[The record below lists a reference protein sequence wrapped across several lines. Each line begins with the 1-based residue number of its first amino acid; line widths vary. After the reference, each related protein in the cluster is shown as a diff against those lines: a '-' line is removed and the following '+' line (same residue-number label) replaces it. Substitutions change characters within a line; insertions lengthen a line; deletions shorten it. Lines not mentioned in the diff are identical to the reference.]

1 MDEKDK
7 LIQQMKLDYEAQLL
21 AKDREWDRKV
31 SDTAQNCVISNL
43 LHKHLLLSQNIQICR
58 ILAC

>member
-31 SDTAQNCVISNL
+31 CDTAENCVISNL
-43 LHKHLLLSQNIQICR
+43 QHKHTLSQNIQLCR

>member
-1 MDEKDK
+1 MLVLLYCQPLRFTQDDMDEKDK

-31 SDTAQNCVISNL
+31 SDTAAKLCDI
-43 LHKHLLLSQNIQICR
+43 
-58 ILAC
+58 

>member
-31 SDTAQNCVISNL
+31 SHTAQNCVISNL
-43 LHKHLLLSQNIQICR
+43 QH
-58 ILAC
+58 